1 MFAAYDKMHRMGSL
15 SLPFPQTQLDKDTA
29 ILRPRL
35 TCEVRITD
43 SDNYYEL
50 KVRLC
55 ADGSRMVVGID
66 YDLSFAPVIDG
77 DTLLLMIVVAT
88 SKRMKFYFLDIS
100 NAFQSNII
108 HDDNKRQYIHLPSM
122 CMKWFK
128 LRFPNHPLSIR
139 KDNSEKMI
147 MQTIRGMQ

>member
-1 MFAAYDKMHRMGSL
+1 MGSL

-77 DTLLLMIVVAT
+77 DTLLLMIAVAT
-88 SKRMKFYFLDIS
+88 SKRMKFYFLDIL
-100 NAFQSNII
+100 NAF
-108 HDDNKRQYIHLPSM
+108 
-122 CMKWFK
+122 
-128 LRFPNHPLSIR
+128 
-139 KDNSEKMI
+139 
-147 MQTIRGMQ
+147 